1 MGLDKA
7 VEIRHLSRC
16 WYLAAAVA
24 AIAFGLQLGGD
35 SAREAL
41 AYSRDNLASGQ
52 FWRLATAHFVHLG
65 WTHLLLNL
73 GGLALVF
80 WLVGHAFSWGQWLYI
95 IAISVATIDAGFWF
109 LYPELAWYVGLSG
122 LLHGLLAAGLLR
134 GLYARD
140 RESLILG
147 VFVLAKL
154 AWEQLGGP
162 LPGSEAT
169 SGGTVIV
176 DAHLYG
182 AIGGLVAAA
191 SMWRR
196 VRSPSPI

>member
-1 MGLDKA
+1 MGLDEA

-35 SAREAL
+35 GARDAL
-41 AYSRDNLASGQ
+41 AYSRDDLASGQ

-80 WLVGHAFSWGQWLYI
+80 WLVGHAFSWRQWLYI

-196 VRSPSPI
+196 VRSPSSI